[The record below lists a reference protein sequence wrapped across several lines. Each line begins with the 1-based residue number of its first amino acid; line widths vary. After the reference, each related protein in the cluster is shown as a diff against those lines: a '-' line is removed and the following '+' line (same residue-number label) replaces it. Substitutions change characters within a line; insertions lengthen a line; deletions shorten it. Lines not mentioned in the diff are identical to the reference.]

1 LAGTDVKVHIAFQ
14 YRIWMLALLPATL
27 GLGTAALWIYSLNWP
42 CSIDDGGLNFRYRRK
57 VPWRRIRKLIVM
69 RGYLD
74 DRAWRI
80 DIHHRGG
87 VCRIPLYTLQEGDKV
102 GRAILEMFKQKCQ
115 VPLSVNSCSSRSA
128 GDIATTCT
136 SGQTRFGTR
145 GAPDCPGQVIHP
157 H

>member
-1 LAGTDVKVHIAFQ
+1 VGTDVKVRIAFQ
-14 YRIWMLALLPATL
+14 YRIWMLALLPVTL

-57 VPWRRIRKLIVM
+57 VPWRTIRKLIVM

-102 GRAILEMFKQKCQ
+102 GSAILEMFNQRCQ
-115 VPLSVNSCSSRSA
+115 VPPSVNSCSSRSA
-128 GDIATTCT
+128 GDIATNLNLRANALRQ
-136 SGQTRFGTR
+136 SQ
-145 GAPDCPGQVIHP
+145 APDCPGQVIHP